1 MLRGHGSK
9 MPRLLNAAVEA
20 YLEERHYGRAARR
33 IGIARSTLC
42 RWSKTPEF
50 RRFLDQ
56 VRQGQGEVSRAAAQL
71 NYASASPGYPIPR
84 YRVALPEPG
93 APLQLQTCN
102 TPMARSP
109 AEVLR
114 LGSRRLKAAEMYL
127 RGTTSLT
134 RIAHEL
140 GVHKSQISRDF
151 KIIKAR
157 WRDQY
162 TADLNTAKQ
171 RELAKID
178 GLEAAAWQTWERSCQ
193 DAETLHSG
201 VLKGRTDKDGNPL
214 PDVQK
219 SYKTVHGQTGDA
231 RFLEL
236 VHTCIAQRCKILGL
250 MPNRPDFGGGSVN
263 VATTGPVVFYIPQN
277 GRDSSAAA
285 AALTWDGPAPAAEA
299 GPPPAPDAV
308 KVVLPEPD
316 HG

>member
-1 MLRGHGSK
+1 MSRTPAAELR
-9 MPRLLNAAVEA
+9 VE
-20 YLEERHYGRAARR
+20 
-33 IGIARSTLC
+33 
-42 RWSKTPEF
+42 
-50 RRFLDQ
+50 
-56 VRQGQGEVSRAAAQL
+56 
-71 NYASASPGYPIPR
+71 
-84 YRVALPEPG
+84 
-93 APLQLQTCN
+93 
-102 TPMARSP
+102 
-109 AEVLR
+109 
-114 LGSRRLKAAEMYL
+114 SRRLKAAELYL

-134 RIAHEL
+134 RIAAEL

-171 RELAKID
+171 RELAKLD
-178 GLEAAAWQTWERSCQ
+178 GLEATAWQAWERSCQ

-201 VLKGRTDKDGNPL
+201 VLKGRTNKDGKPL

-236 VHTCIAQRCKILGL
+236 VHSCIAQRCKILGL
-250 MPNRPDFGGGSVN
+250 MPNRPDFAGGSVN

-285 AALTWDGPAPAAEA
+285 AALTLDGPGSADA
-299 GPPPAPDAV
+299 GLPPAPEAV